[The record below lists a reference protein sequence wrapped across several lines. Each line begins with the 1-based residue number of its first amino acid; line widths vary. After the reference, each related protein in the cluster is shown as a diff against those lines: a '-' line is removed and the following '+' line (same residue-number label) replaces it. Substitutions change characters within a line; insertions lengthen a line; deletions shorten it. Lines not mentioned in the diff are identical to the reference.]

1 MDRSMKEVAAGAAFS
16 LLLPICAGALFE
28 WATWVTTVMVI
39 VLLTATAVVV
49 LRRRQHHVQQS
60 ILAEQWRYER
70 EQERAEQHSP
80 PPEPPPAAD
89 PPATASITPVR
100 LPSSVDEIPFAFAGT
115 VHWLPQGYGS
125 EVTHA
130 EPAALAVQ
138 AVLKRARQVTEL
150 HHPEDS
156 VAAEVVL
163 ASALGQPAPDDTNA
177 VMAWATATKLTVGE
191 EHRAHLQDLSSLRR
205 QRQLDVLRIDHER
218 MVRSYLGEEVL
229 TSVGSTVVWWLAQDR
244 TRVRETVDLIGTL
257 AQLSAAAN
265 DAKVDGAFRHLLPE
279 HLRPAPAQHEIPFG
293 LTNGSSADSNGQ
305 TVFVVDSSGTVDSHA
320 EPVNSPDDLLPRP
333 GDEHNTLFGHHL
345 ADLLDRHEHSDLADE
360 ARHRYGVHES
370 FTKDTRETDTEDQR

>member
-1 MDRSMKEVAAGAAFS
+1 MKEAAAGAAVS
-16 LLLPICAGALFE
+16 LLLPIWAGVFFE
-28 WATWVTTVMVI
+28 WAVWITTVVVI
-39 VLLTATAVVV
+39 VLLAATAAMV

-60 ILAEQWRYER
+60 TLAEQWRYEH
-70 EQERAEQHSP
+70 EQERAEQQAP
-80 PPEPPPAAD
+80 PPEPPPTPA
-89 PPATASITPVR
+89 PPATTAITHVR
-100 LPSSVDEIPFAFAGT
+100 LPSSVDEIPFAFACT
-115 VHWLPQGYGS
+115 VHWLPQGYDSGT
-125 EVTHA
+125 THA

-138 AVLKRARQVTEL
+138 AVLKRAGQVTEL

-156 VAAEVVL
+156 VAAALVL
-163 ASALGQPAPDDTNA
+163 ASALGHPAPDGTNL
-177 VMAWATATKLTVGE
+177 VTAWATSNKLTVGE
-191 EHRAHLQDLSSLRR
+191 EHRTHLQDLSALRR
-205 QRQLDVLRIDHER
+205 QRQLDVLRIDNER

-265 DAKVDGAFRHLLPE
+265 DAKVNGAFQHLLPE
-279 HLRPAPAQHEIPFG
+279 HLRPAPALAQHEIPFEP
-293 LTNGSSADSNGQ
+293 TIGSSGDSNGQ
-305 TVFVVDSSGTVDSHA
+305 AVFVVDSSGTVDNHA

-360 ARHRYGVHES
+360 ARHRYGVHEWP
-370 FTKDTRETDTEDQR
+370 TEGTRETDTDD